1 MNNPIKFAWYLA
13 ICIPFLSLTS
23 CTQENDF
30 QAEVGEPLI
39 LAISDSGFLNENHTR
54 AITPIY
60 TFQTNDK
67 LSLYVV
73 NQNTLDSYADQAGV
87 INYTGTHA
95 GDSWEQNTKVELVDS
110 PGTVLAFYPY
120 STANLNPAAIP
131 VTAQSTDYLYGA
143 SSAPVSRTNTRA
155 AVHMK
160 HVHTL
165 VRFKFLSSSP
175 QAISEIRVSQMPES
189 GTLNLATG
197 VLTASGTV
205 TEKSDTGLT
214 LTIPSDKQ
222 FDYDTYILPGDN
234 IRFKFIIN
242 GKLYFYKPTAQL
254 QISKAYNITLTI

>member
-1 MNNPIKFAWYLA
+1 MNNPIKLAWLPA
-13 ICIPFLSLTS
+13 ICFQLFGLTA

-30 QAEVGEPLI
+30 QAEAGQPLI
-39 LAISDSGFLNENHTR
+39 LAISDSGFLNENQTR
-54 AITPIY
+54 TITPIY
-60 TFQTNDK
+60 TFQANDK

-87 INYTGTHA
+87 INYTGTHT
-95 GDSWEQNTKVELVDS
+95 GDSWEQAIQVELVDS

-120 STANLNPAAIP
+120 DAANINPAAIP

-143 SSAPVSRTNTRA
+143 SSAPVSRANTRA
-155 AVHMK
+155 AIQMK

-175 QAISEIRVSQMPES
+175 QAISEIQVAQMPVS
-189 GTLNLATG
+189 GTLNLSTG
-197 VLTASGTV
+197 VLTASGTT

-214 LTIPSDKQ
+214 LAIPSDKQ
-222 FDYDTYILPGDN
+222 FDYGTYILPGDN

-242 GKLYFYKPTAQL
+242 GKLYFYKPAAQL
-254 QISKAYNITLTI
+254 QIGKAYNITLTI